1 MSLKSPLGN
10 VLGLGSAK
18 EGTEHWW
25 TQRLTAVALIPLA
38 LWFFFSLVALPA
50 LDYATVTGW
59 VASPLNSVLLL
70 LLAAT
75 VLYHSMLGTQVVI
88 EDYVHGFTKVVT
100 LVVVRFIHI
109 FLAVAAVFAIL
120 RISLGSA

>member
-1 MSLKSPLGN
+1 MSVKSPLGR

-25 TQRLTAVALIPLA
+25 SQRLSSVAMVPLT
-38 LWFFFSLVALPA
+38 LWFFAAVATLPA
-50 LDYATVTGW
+50 FDYLTVSTW
-59 VASPLNSVLLL
+59 VAMPLNAILLL
-70 LLAAT
+70 LLSAT

-88 EDYVHGFTKVVT
+88 EDYVHGFSKIVT

-109 FLAVAAVFAIL
+109 FLAVAAIFAVL

>member
-1 MSLKSPLGN
+1 MSVKSPLGR

-25 TQRLTAVALIPLA
+25 SQRLSSVAMVPLT
-38 LWFFFSLVALPA
+38 LWFFAAVATLPA
-50 LDYATVTGW
+50 FDYLTVSTW
-59 VASPLNSVLLL
+59 AAMPLNAILLL
-70 LLAAT
+70 LLSAT

-88 EDYVHGFTKVVT
+88 EDYVHGFSKIVT

-109 FLAVAAVFAIL
+109 FLAVAAIFAVL

>member
-25 TQRLTAVALIPLA
+25 TQRLTAVALVPLA
-38 LWFFFSLVALPA
+38 LWFFFSLVTLPA
-50 LDYATVTGW
+50 LDYGTVSGW
-59 VASPLNSVLLL
+59 VESPLNAILLL

-88 EDYVHGFTKVVT
+88 EDYVHGFTKVAT

-109 FLAVAAVFAIL
+109 FLAVAAIFAIL
-120 RISLGSA
+120 RVSLGSA